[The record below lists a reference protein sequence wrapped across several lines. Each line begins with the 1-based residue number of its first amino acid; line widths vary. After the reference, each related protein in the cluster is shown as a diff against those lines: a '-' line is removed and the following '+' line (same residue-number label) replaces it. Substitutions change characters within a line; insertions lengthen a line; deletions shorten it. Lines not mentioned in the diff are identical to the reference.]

1 MPADSGV
8 TVVTML
14 VCFFIFAREAAGAT
28 SARHSLRPLIGEG
41 RMLAQLGRIT
51 LRDREAV
58 AAGHTGCLKC
68 EAVAAPRLSSSAK
81 ADDPVRR
88 GVSALLL
95 APVEYWIPRWSLSSG
110 SPEAR
115 PGG

>member
-14 VCFFIFAREAAGAT
+14 VCSFIFAREAAGAT

-41 RMLAQLGRIT
+41 RMLAQLVRIT
-51 LRDREAV
+51 LQDREAV

-68 EAVAAPRLSSSAK
+68 EAVAAPRLSF
-81 ADDPVRR
+81 PVRGDDTKR
-88 GVSALLL
+88 LYPGVNS
-95 APVEYWIPRWSLSSG
+95 PVTSFVYTLPTI
-110 SPEAR
+110 SPSPSE
-115 PGG
+115 GVE